1 MEHFL
6 FLFLF
11 FTDTISTGGEKE
23 NATNIWQ
30 MVAWGGGGEE
40 GVGSSCPFVGA
51 QALAEDEL
59 PATPLGF
66 PPDRVTPF

>member
-1 MEHFL
+1 MLPIF
-6 FLFLF
+6 
-11 FTDTISTGGEKE
+11 DK
-23 NATNIWQ
+23 
-30 MVAWGGGGEE
+30 WGLGGGEE